1 MKKKRFLQIKK
12 DSKTVF
18 MKKKRL
24 SRIKKFQKEI
34 QEEILTDKKKSSQI
48 RKDSHR

>member
-1 MKKKRFLQIKK
+1 MKKNR
-12 DSKTVF
+12 V
-18 MKKKRL
+18 
-24 SRIKKFQKEI
+24 SRIKKFQREI